1 MATKNVF
8 DIAAFILSQ
17 KHPLPTLRLH
27 KLLYYC
33 QAWSLVWDDS
43 PLFSQPIEAWSGGPI
58 IKELYDSHNWIYDL
72 ELSDL
77 AKLGNPDA
85 LSETQKETVLA
96 VLRDYGNKS
105 AQWIRDL
112 IVTEKPWCDARRG
125 LTANQEHRGHEIS
138 LASMA
143 EYYEGVYN
151 EGFDIEH

>member
-8 DIAAFILSQ
+8 DIAAFIISQ

-33 QAWSLVWDDS
+33 QAWSLVWDEK
-43 PLFSQPIEAWSGGPI
+43 PLFGQS
-58 IKELYDSHNWIYDL
+58 IY
-72 ELSDL
+72 
-77 AKLGNPDA
+77 A
-85 LSETQKETVLA
+85 
-96 VLRDYGNKS
+96 RNKS

-112 IVTEKPWCDARRG
+112 ITMEKPWRDARKG
-125 LTANQEHRGHEIS
+125 LDDREGGGREIT

-151 EGFDIEH
+151 EGFEIEA